1 MPSLEKLHLTYNHIS
16 AGSMERVC
24 SQFSL
29 LTNLRMLFLSYNAL
43 GNSSNASKSSS
54 SPKSPVALP
63 CLYLDSGFSFCQ
75 QLTVLHL
82 HHCTLGESGTCLL
95 LESAVSQKLIL
106 LESLRIDHN
115 GVQPNSA
122 RFMDA
127 LIRTIRALKRI
138 NQLWFRQVGLHFI
151 EKGGIDY
158 QKQDDA
164 SIPTSTSGMSDSN
177 ARRIIEELLKCE
189 GMSFN
194 STSIDDDVLV
204 ELAIAFKHLPPPRD
218 WNHPYRDK
226 TFLEVCKKMFSMT
239 IDLAE
244 SGSIKEI
251 YESNIILH
259 EQIGQGGFGTVHKVK
274 CVFCSSKNLE
284 ALDLMLLSREL
295 GFMP

>member
-16 AGSMERVC
+16 AGSMDRVC

-43 GNSSNASKSSS
+43 GNSSNASKPSSLENS
-54 SPKSPVALP
+54 SNASKLSTSQKSPVAQP

-75 QLTVLHL
+75 QLTVLHI

-95 LESAVSQKLIL
+95 LESAVSQKLTL

-122 RFMDA
+122 RFMNA
-127 LIRTIRALKRI
+127 LIGTIGALKRI

-151 EKGGIDY
+151 EKSGIDY
-158 QKQDDA
+158 QKQVEA
-164 SIPTSTSGMSDSN
+164 SIPISTSGMDDSN

-189 GMSFN
+189 GMSFD

-204 ELAIAFKHLPPPRD
+204 KLAIAFKHLPTPRD
-218 WNHPYRDK
+218 WNHPYRDT
-226 TFLEVCKKMFSMT
+226 TFLEVCKKMFFMT

-274 CVFCSSKNLE
+274 CV
-284 ALDLMLLSREL
+284 LLFENSRSI
-295 GFMP
+295 